1 MFNII
6 KQVFNFNDTLYILKR
21 TIKES
26 TIPED
31 QVQSYKNYLGCDTVL
46 KKDGVYY
53 FVNKIEEAQLID
65 KEKPLE
71 LDLPKES

>member
-1 MFNII
+1 MFNITTP
-6 KQVFNFNDTLYILKR
+6 VLNFNGTLYILKR

-31 QVQSYKNYLGCDTVL
+31 QVQSYKNYLGCDVVL

-53 FVNKIEEAQLID
+53 FVNKIEEAQLV
-65 KEKPLE
+65 KETHLQLELPLE
-71 LDLPKES
+71 F

>member
-1 MFNII
+1 MFNITTP
-6 KQVFNFNDTLYILKR
+6 VLNFNDTLYILKR

-46 KKDGVYY
+46 KKDGIYY
-53 FVNKIEEAQLID
+53 FANKIKEAQLV
-65 KEKPLE
+65 KETHLQLELPLE
-71 LDLPKES
+71 F

>member
-1 MFNII
+1 MFNITTH
-6 KQVFNFNDTLYILKR
+6 VLNFNDTLYILKR

-46 KKDGVYY
+46 KKDGIYY
-53 FVNKIEEAQLID
+53 FANKIEEAQLV
-65 KEKPLE
+65 KETHVQLELPLE
-71 LDLPKES
+71 F